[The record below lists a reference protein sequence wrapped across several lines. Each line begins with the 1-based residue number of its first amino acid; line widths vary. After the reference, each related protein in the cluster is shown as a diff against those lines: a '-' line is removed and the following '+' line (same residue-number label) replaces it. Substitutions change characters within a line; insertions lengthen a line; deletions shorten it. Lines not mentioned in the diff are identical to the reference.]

1 MLQPSSSSLP
11 PSDCSQICGEHSKI
25 GDWISD
31 YDDDDDDYHI
41 IISYHDYHIIIGV
54 MITALRYAGT
64 LNTSPKIGP
73 LDALEILCNTL

>member
-31 YDDDDDDYHI
+31 YDDDDAKDPIFI
-41 IISYHDYHIIIGV
+41 ITMMQLMMTMQV
-54 MITALRYAGT
+54 MMRVMMM
-64 LNTSPKIGP
+64 S
-73 LDALEILCNTL
+73 